1 MKWWRILDLATLVL
15 PGWWGSRRPKSLLPW
30 NSLSVATRYSWLP
43 RNQANWKSSFCL
55 YVWSGMLW
63 ETKWVL
69 GNFFFFFSLSFC
81 YLLWFPENQSWKSF
95 SFFSFAVWL
104 IDMGSCRNR
113 NGYWKKKK
121 KKSSFCFFSAFS
133 RQPNRDRLKN
143 SFLVYLFVSLFAG
156 KLRGKNGYR
165 KKKKTGSFISFST
178 FSREPNG
185 KWNGTFSGSG
195 YFYFFWL
202 PMNE

>member
-1 MKWWRILDLATLVL
+1 MFDL
-15 PGWWGSRRPKSLLPW
+15 GCCGK
-30 NSLSVATRYSWLP
+30 
-43 RNQANWKSSFCL
+43 RNGYWAI
-55 YVWSGMLW
+55 
-63 ETKWVL
+63 
-69 GNFFFFFSLSFC
+69 FFFFSLSFC

-104 IDMGSCRNR
+104 IYMGSCRNR
-113 NGYWKKKK
+113 NGYWKKK

-165 KKKKTGSFISFST
+165 KKKKQVVLFLFRHFLENQTGSEMALSPVPVIITSF
-178 FSREPNG
+178 G
-185 KWNGTFSGSG
+185 CLW
-195 YFYFFWL
+195 
-202 PMNE
+202 MNRN